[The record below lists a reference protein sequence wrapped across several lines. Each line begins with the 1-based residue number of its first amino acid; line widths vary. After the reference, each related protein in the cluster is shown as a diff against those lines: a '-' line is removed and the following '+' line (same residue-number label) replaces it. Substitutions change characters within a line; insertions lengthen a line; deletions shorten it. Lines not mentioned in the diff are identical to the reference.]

1 MIWVVLVAIFVGL
14 ILGRLLGFMVV
25 EFLIRPVVLLARWGA
40 ALFGAIAGW
49 GRRLP

>member
-1 MIWVVLVAIFVGL
+1 MIWVVLVAIVIGL
-14 ILGRLLGFMVV
+14 VLGRLMGFMAV
-25 EFLIRPVVLLARWGA
+25 EFLVRPLGFIVRWGA